1 MLQLLNSARPNPLMF
16 FLLSTSQLQG
26 IHRIWRN
33 TASLPARKYRNTR
46 CTGCAG
52 NFKGAFHLSA
62 RVQVVMFSFISFI
75 FGFDKIL

>member
-16 FLLSTSQLQG
+16 VLLSTSQLQG

-33 TASLPARKYRNTR
+33 TASLPARKHRNTR

-52 NFKGAFHLSA
+52 NFKGAFQLSA

-75 FGFDKIL
+75 CKDKIWL